1 MELVWILV
9 VIVGLVA
16 LIRKLTLNAREIPQ
30 ATARWNEPTGSLQSS
45 LDQGSS
51 ELRALVTSLTSLIP
65 LTSPSLERIKDVG
78 RLLEAAYPQA
88 ITTLQ
93 QKQIDSILPKALEGK
108 RVSWE

>member
-1 MELVWILV
+1 MEVVWILV
-9 VIVGLVA
+9 VIVGLGA
-16 LIRKLTLNAREIPQ
+16 LIRKLTFNAREITE
-30 ATARWNEPTGSLQSS
+30 ATDCRNYPTVCFQSRF
-45 LDQGSS
+45 DQGSS
-51 ELRALVTSLTSLIP
+51 ELRTLVARLTSLIP
-65 LTSPSLERIKDVG
+65 LTSPSLARIKDVG